1 MPKFIIIYVYTHIY
15 ALAPI
20 TLALTEI
27 KKNRHRGLRQS
38 AIIRE
43 SQGIKTLLMFLLWQ
57 IEESFDLEIT
67 LRKAA
72 QNAVKQN
79 V

>member
-1 MPKFIIIYVYTHIY
+1 MPKFIIMFILIY
-15 ALAPI
+15 ALVPI
-20 TLALTEI
+20 TLALREI

-38 AIIRE
+38 AIIRD